1 MTIESVRGEMVDF
14 GVDAEADSHKRQTRI
29 VTQKNKIFRWVM
41 AAIMK
46 ALIRVKRKKLT
57 IGYQQLAKIIW
68 QVPVSDFW
76 VNHMGTDESFHNE
89 SWLKI
94 WLNYSDFLPEWGM
107 VPLRWLAAPLSIA
120 PDASEKDILVVYSD
134 HVHEVTAT
142 QKGFNNLV
150 YYLAKELDGVIKERN
165 ADMWVVPETFKREH
179 EAIMQM
185 PLRAAFKTSITET
198 QTLQPVTEDDDLFSL

>member
-1 MTIESVRGEMVDF
+1 
-14 GVDAEADSHKRQTRI
+14 
-29 VTQKNKIFRWVM
+29 VTQKDKIFRWVM

-76 VNHMGTDESFHNE
+76 VNHIGTDESLRNE
-89 SWLKI
+89 NWLTLWI
-94 WLNYSDFLPEWGM
+94 DYSDFLPEWNM
-107 VPLRWLAAPLSIA
+107 VPLEWLAAPLNIA
-120 PDASEKDILVVYSD
+120 PDRSEKNILVIYSEN
-134 HVHEVTAT
+134 VHEVTAT
-142 QKGFNNLV
+142 QKGFNNLA

-185 PLRAAFKTSITET
+185 PLRAAIKMSITEA
-198 QTLQPVTEDDDLFSL
+198 QTLKPVTEDDELFSL